1 MARYVDSK
9 CKLCRREG
17 VKLLLKG
24 SRCETVKCSFVKR
37 KSSSPG
43 QKSKR
48 VKKLSDYG
56 IHFREKQKLKRF
68 YGIFERQFRNY
79 FAKSER
85 KEGNTGQNLL
95 VLLERRLDNVLFH
108 FGYGLSRSHSRQ
120 VINHGHITV
129 NGRKVDIA
137 SYLVKAGDVIKPKN
151 KENCIEMVKL
161 NVDSNKNKT
170 LPSWLEFEDSAL
182 EGRILHLPTR
192 DDISIKDIQE
202 QLVVELCSK

>member
-17 VKLLLKG
+17 VKLFLKG
-24 SRCETVKCSFVKR
+24 SRCDTVKCSVVKR
-37 KSSSPG
+37 KSIPG
-43 QKSKR
+43 QKSR
-48 VKKLSDYG
+48 RLKKLSEYG

-68 YGIFERQFRNY
+68 YGVFERQFRNY

-108 FGYGLSRSHSRQ
+108 LGYGLSRSHTRQ

-129 NGRKVDIA
+129 NGKKVDIA
-137 SYLVKAGDVIKPKN
+137 SFLVKAGDVIKPKN
-151 KENCIEMVKL
+151 SEKCSEFVKQ
-161 NVDSNKNKT
+161 NVDSRKSRN
-170 LPSWLEFEDSAL
+170 LPSWLEFDDVGL
-182 EGRILHLPTR
+182 EGRVLHLPTQ
-192 DDISIKDIQE
+192 DDVSIAIQE